1 MQPSKRNKINQS
13 EPEAEEQ
20 VRLATGY
27 LSAEVKAE
35 GLQIDYHLEEGIQRE
50 KSHITEVLPWP
61 PLQFLITLRLDCVGN
76 MAIAFFI

>member
-20 VRLATGY
+20 VRLATWY

-35 GLQIDYHLEEGIQRE
+35 GLQID
-50 KSHITEVLPWP
+50 
-61 PLQFLITLRLDCVGN
+61 
-76 MAIAFFI
+76 